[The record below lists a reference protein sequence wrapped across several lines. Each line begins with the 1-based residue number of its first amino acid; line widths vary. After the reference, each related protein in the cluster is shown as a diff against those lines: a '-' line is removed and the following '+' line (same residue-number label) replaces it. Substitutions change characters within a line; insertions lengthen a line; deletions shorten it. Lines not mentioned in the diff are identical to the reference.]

1 MIPRLAINVADGG
14 LDWIMTYRTD
24 WWVTEGYVRYIQE
37 NLWGYEGINEPLGF
51 YLRMLPGRFYNSL
64 GAQGWLVVAGVALG
78 WLCSRWRG
86 RVFILAVLG
95 FMVAVVTVE
104 QIPSFPRYYSP
115 LFPGMAI
122 VTGLLVATLV
132 RQRQWAF
139 RVGAIVCSVALVVGA
154 GVTID
159 TVHSSAE
166 GVRVAT
172 DALPL
177 SRLVAS
183 VDDDRGVIGARA
195 HQSFFG
201 VSRDT
206 PTWGD
211 QYLSEEEY
219 VTYLTWPSDEVVI
232 DLMERY
238 DIGWV
243 VMHAN
248 LVFETTY
255 NDAWLI
261 PFHGKTAR
269 HDEAV
274 AASPHFCRHFA
285 EGGYVLY
292 KRAPCPPPSDVEGTV
307 EVTG

>member
-1 MIPRLAINVADGG
+1 
-14 LDWIMTYRTD
+14 MTYRTD

-51 YLRMLPGRFYNSL
+51 YLRMLPGRFYDSL

-95 FMVAVVTVE
+95 FMVAAVTVE
-104 QIPSFPRYYSP
+104 QVPSFPRYYSP

-122 VTGLLVATLV
+122 VTGVLVATLV
-132 RQRQWAF
+132 RQRQWMF
-139 RVGAIVCSVALVVGA
+139 RVGAIVCSIALVVGA
-154 GVTID
+154 GTTID
-159 TVHSSAE
+159 TVYSSADS
-166 GVRVAT
+166 VRVASE
-172 DALPL
+172 ALPL
-177 SRLVAS
+177 ARLVAS

-195 HQSFFG
+195 HQFFFG
-201 VSRDT
+201 IGTHT

-211 QYLSEEEY
+211 QYLTEDEY
-219 VTYLTWPSDEVVI
+219 VTYLTWPSDEAVI
-232 DLMERY
+232 DLMDRY

-255 NDAWLI
+255 NDMWLQ

-274 AASPHFCRHFA
+274 AISPHFCRWFA
-285 EGGYVLY
+285 DGGYLLY
-292 KRAPCPPPSDVEGTV
+292 KREPCRTPPDSDETS